1 MRHNKLKWLHLE
13 NSFRHDSSNYYGKDT
28 VVVLVKESGKPI
40 IEHIVTAIITIGL
53 VFAIALMIL
62 SVSLLISAN
71 RDQELFSH
79 YLEDSLANDVQMAQ
93 HPN

>member
-13 NSFRHDSSNYYGKDT
+13 NSLKQNSVNYFDYDI
-28 VVVLVKESGKPI
+28 VVILVKESGKPI

-71 RDQELFSH
+71 KDQDLFSH

>member
-1 MRHNKLKWLHLE
+1 MNE
-13 NSFRHDSSNYYGKDT
+13 P
-28 VVVLVKESGKPI
+28 VKPI
-40 IEHIVTAIITIGL
+40 IERTVTAIITIGI

-79 YLEDSLANDVQMAQ
+79 YLEESLLTR
-93 HPN
+93 